1 MFTKRYPDVE
11 VEMKKQFS
19 KILIAVLLVISL
31 GEGFLLYR
39 TYSVSGEN
47 VEIANK
53 LQRLKKTV
61 DQYYTG
67 DVDEEQLENY
77 TYKGYLAGLGDPY
90 STYYSESEFKELMD
104 ATNGVFSGVGIYL
117 SQDIVTGEIKV
128 IRVIKGGPSD
138 GSGIKAGDVLIKVD
152 GKSVGDKDLDKVVAE
167 VKGEEGTKVKL
178 SFLRGK
184 EKKVKNYTITR
195 KKVVTQTV
203 ETKMLDD
210 GIGYLSISEFDEVTV
225 GQFKKG
231 IKQLQS
237 KGMKALILDVRN
249 NPGGLVDSVVDICDE
264 LLGEGRIVSIKDKQ
278 GKEKVHRSDAEQSVK
293 VPVCV
298 LVNGESASASEILS
312 GAVKDHKRGT
322 LVGEKTFGKGIVQ
335 GFFKLGDGSYAKL
348 TYASYYTPSGAN
360 IHKKGIKPNVNIKD
374 DTKTKADEQLLRA
387 QQILKKKPKK

>member
-1 MFTKRYPDVE
+1 
-11 VEMKKQFS
+11 MKKQFS

-39 TYSVSGEN
+39 SYTVSGKN
-47 VEIANK
+47 VQIANK
-53 LQRLKKTV
+53 LEKLQKTV
-61 DQYYTG
+61 DQYYKG
-67 DVDEEQLENY
+67 DVDQDKLENY

-90 STYYSESEFKELMD
+90 SAYYSESEFEDLMET
-104 ATNGVFSGVGIYL
+104 TNGVFSGVGIYL
-117 SQDIVTGEIKV
+117 SQDTVTGQIKV

-138 GSGIKAGDVLIKVD
+138 GSGIKSGDVLIKVD
-152 GKSVGDKDLDKVVAE
+152 GKSVGDKELDQVVSE

-178 SFLRGK
+178 TFLRSK
-184 EKKVKNYTITR
+184 EKNAKDYTITR

-210 GIGYLSISEFDEVTV
+210 QIGYLSISEFDEVTL

-231 IKQLQS
+231 IKQLQK

-264 LLGEGRIVSIKDKQ
+264 LLGKGKIVSMKDKQ
-278 GKEKVHRSDAEQSVK
+278 GKEKVYRSDADQSVK
-293 VPVCV
+293 VPICV

-322 LVGEKTFGKGIVQ
+322 LVGQKTFGKGIVQ

-348 TYASYYTPSGAN
+348 TYASYYTPSGAD
-360 IHKKGIKPNVNIKD
+360 IHKKGIKPDVNVKD
-374 DTKTKADEQLLRA
+374 DTKTKADEQLLKA
-387 QQILKKKPKK
+387 QQILKKKLKK

>member
-1 MFTKRYPDVE
+1 
-11 VEMKKQFS
+11 MKKQFS
-19 KILIAVLLVISL
+19 KILIVVLLIISL
-31 GEGFLLYR
+31 GEGFILYR
-39 TYSVSGEN
+39 TYSVSGKN
-47 VEIANK
+47 VQIANK
-53 LQRLKKTV
+53 LERLEKTV

-67 DVDEEQLENY
+67 NVDQKQLENY

-90 STYYSESEFKELMD
+90 STYYSESEFKDLMD
-104 ATNGVFSGVGIYL
+104 STNGVFSGVGIYL
-117 SQDIVTGEIKV
+117 SQDTTTGEIKV

-138 GSGIKAGDVLIKVD
+138 GSGIKSGDVLVKVD
-152 GKSVGDKDLDKVVAE
+152 GKSVSDKDLDKVVAE

-184 EKKVKNYTITR
+184 EKNTRDFTITR

-225 GQFKKG
+225 DQFKNG
-231 IKQLQS
+231 IKKLKKQ
-237 KGMKALILDVRN
+237 GMKALIIDVRN
-249 NPGGLVDSVVDICDE
+249 NPGGLVDSVVDIADE
-264 LLGEGRIVSIKDKQ
+264 LLGKGTIVSMKDKQ
-278 GKEKVHRSDAEQSVK
+278 GKEKVYSSDAAQPVT
-293 VPVCV
+293 VPVSV

-348 TYASYYTPSGAN
+348 TYASYYTPAGNN
-360 IHKKGIKPNVNIKD
+360 IHKKGIKPDVTVKD
-374 DTKTKADEQLLRA
+374 NSKTKADEQLLEA
-387 QQILKKKPKK
+387 QQILKKQLKK

>member
-90 STYYSESEFKELMD
+90 STYYSESEFKELME

-117 SQDIVTGEIKV
+117 SQDTVTGEIKV

-210 GIGYLSISEFDEVTV
+210 GIG
-225 GQFKKG
+225 

-278 GKEKVHRSDAEQSVK
+278 GKEKVYRSDAEQSVK

-387 QQILKKKPKK
+387 QQILKKKLKK